1 MPGLHS
7 NPGLSDPIPR
17 GPITN
22 WNRFDAAI
30 LNGQQQNGQEQNTQG
45 QDPPM
50 ANFLLTLSQ
59 AAPAILGSRERE
71 RTLILYLIQQQLCA
85 GIPLDQLEIYP
96 SQPQG
101 PREEIFRNVRR
112 PAVYDASED
121 GISIPI
127 IPDAEVTGDM
137 YPLPLHPWLPYPG
150 ANLQAHSANGTPV
163 GNGIIDAR
171 PRRVIDP
178 DLFINGP
185 HANGTQGDTRTGRPV
200 FNNVFDQ
207 RRSPLSFVNTN
218 SNQSSSN
225 NGRFNGS
232 VGVMGSNFA
241 ATIDGVQTNNMASSV
256 SSSNAHLDRQPM
268 TETNTQLMYQYYIE
282 DGTDPATARAIL
294 GNDAFLHR
302 PRNMQ
307 DTTLANHTLSRS
319 SNNSSI
325 GNGYGQSMLDN
336 GNFNGLHDLGHV
348 AYGNDF
354 ILSVNTDQ
362 FNTAYVSRRPY
373 RSAANGVSSNGFQ
386 NIGVSNGFNGSSL
399 TSATTMPHG
408 STRSVTGN
416 NNNTNDQIHPA
427 RSTNTH
433 PNGIN
438 QARMRNGIHSG
449 PNILDQAPL
458 YRGPGEAPG
467 TSIYDRLA
475 PFFESQEEQRIV
487 TDFFINHFSD
497 AATSVSG
504 EEGNVHDGEADQG
517 ALSTLSESRNANGNP
532 GPSEAQE
539 LYEGIVNSEARMM
552 EEMNS
557 D

>member
-1 MPGLHS
+1 MNRPDQGSQTSGSNPASGNPQTGVSNGNSTNSSQSSQMPGLHS

-30 LNGQQQNGQEQNTQG
+30 LNGQQQNGQEQNTQ
-45 QDPPM
+45 
-50 ANFLLTLSQ
+50 
-59 AAPAILGSRERE
+59 APAILGSRERE

-362 FNTAYVSRRPY
+362 FNTA
-373 RSAANGVSSNGFQ
+373 
-386 NIGVSNGFNGSSL
+386 
-399 TSATTMPHG
+399 
-408 STRSVTGN
+408 
-416 NNNTNDQIHPA
+416 
-427 RSTNTH
+427 
-433 PNGIN
+433 
-438 QARMRNGIHSG
+438 
-449 PNILDQAPL
+449 
-458 YRGPGEAPG
+458 
-467 TSIYDRLA
+467 
-475 PFFESQEEQRIV
+475 QEEQRIV